1 MNELTVKDYG
11 NKLIKDCDMAITTAQ
26 SYREK
31 MEALHIENQKLN
43 CEMHDRVQRIRN
55 LWRNKIEEGG
65 TRAGNFIEKALSMHK

>member
-43 CEMHDRVQRIRN
+43 CEMHDRVQQIRT
-55 LWRNKIEEGG
+55 LWRIKIEEGG
-65 TRAGNFIEKALSMHK
+65 THAGKFIEKALSMHK

>member
-43 CEMHDRVQRIRN
+43 CEMHDRSCATDKKFMAQ
-55 LWRNKIEEGG
+55 
-65 TRAGNFIEKALSMHK
+65 

>member
-1 MNELTVKDYG
+1 MTVKDYG

-43 CEMHDRVQRIRN
+43 CEMHDCVQWIRTF
-55 LWRNKIEEGG
+55 WRNKIDEGG
-65 TRAGNFIEKALSMHK
+65 MRAGNLIEKALSVHN